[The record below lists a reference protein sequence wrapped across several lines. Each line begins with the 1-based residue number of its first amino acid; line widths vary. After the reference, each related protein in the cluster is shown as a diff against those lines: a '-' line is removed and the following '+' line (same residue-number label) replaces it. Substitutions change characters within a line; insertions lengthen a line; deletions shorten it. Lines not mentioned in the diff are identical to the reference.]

1 MHRPSDSGSCRAKD
15 FVLSANC
22 IEPVAVELV
31 VVVVVLVLVLVL
43 VLVEDAINRIPVFFG
58 RVNAV

>member
-43 VLVEDAINRIPVFFG
+43 VEDAINRIPVFFG